1 MTGPFILVKTT
12 TVAQQMQAQRR
23 LKKQEFVSKEPEM
36 LRCKRRTDGKTPSI
50 FVDVK
55 AWIGTKLIVEA
66 MFAELPGRV
75 LVVWLILRFAS
86 RPDDKVVKL
95 WQFL

>member
-1 MTGPFILVKTT
+1 MASTISLVPIQALTSTNIDGVQMTGPFILVKTT

-23 LKKQEFVSKEPEM
+23 LKKQEFVSKEPE
-36 LRCKRRTDGKTPSI
+36 
-50 FVDVK
+50 
-55 AWIGTKLIVEA
+55 
-66 MFAELPGRV
+66 LPGRV

-95 WQFL
+95 